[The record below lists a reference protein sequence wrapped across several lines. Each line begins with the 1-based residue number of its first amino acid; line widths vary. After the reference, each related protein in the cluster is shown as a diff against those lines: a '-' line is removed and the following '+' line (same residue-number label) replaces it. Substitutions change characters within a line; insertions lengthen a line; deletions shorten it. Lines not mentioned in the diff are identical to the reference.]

1 MTLAM
6 ALNEG
11 VVSENSK
18 FYCGGSMN
26 VLGRTEPLKCWKTIG
41 HGSQTLTEA
50 VQHSCNVAFVQIG
63 QLVGAEKFYEYAEGF
78 GFINRS
84 ENKDATLSATTGID
98 LAGESGSIW
107 WSENKFCSVK
117 DKSQLAAASFG
128 QTFNITPLQL
138 ITAVSACVNG
148 GKLMKPYIVQE
159 VKDPEGNIVSEK
171 EPTVVRQVISKET
184 SAEVCK
190 ILEAVVGDQKQGTGR
205 NAYVAGYRIG
215 GKTGTSE
222 NVSHEVETGEKKYIV
237 SFIGFAPADDP
248 KIAILVLLDNPSTD
262 TGIYISGGQMAA
274 PVVGKMFADILPY
287 LGVEAQYS
295 ESELQN
301 MDKSV
306 PSITG
311 LTVEQAQQ
319 TLTDAGLSYRII
331 GSGGTVTNQLPSASS
346 VVAANSEIIVYADAE
361 PSGETEKMIDLT
373 NLTYDIARQRL
384 SYYGLYIKTSS
395 SVTDADSQ
403 LISAQNIDV
412 GTEVA
417 HGTVV
422 EVTLVT
428 DDSSIL
434 GKY

>member
-1 MTLAM
+1 
-6 ALNEG
+6 
-11 VVSENSK
+11 
-18 FYCGGSMN
+18 
-26 VLGRTEPLKCWKTIG
+26 
-41 HGSQTLTEA
+41 
-50 VQHSCNVAFVQIG
+50 
-63 QLVGAEKFYEYAEGF
+63 
-78 GFINRS
+78 
-84 ENKDATLSATTGID
+84 
-98 LAGESGSIW
+98 
-107 WSENKFCSVK
+107 
-117 DKSQLAAASFG
+117 
-128 QTFNITPLQL
+128 
-138 ITAVSACVNG
+138 
-148 GKLMKPYIVQE
+148 VQE
-159 VKDPEGNIVSEK
+159 IKDPEGNIVSEK

-248 KIAILVLLDNPSTD
+248 QIAILILLDNPSTD

-306 PSITG
+306 PSIMG

-395 SVTDADSQ
+395 SVTDANSQ